1 MVNQL
6 QTKTRL
12 TAAAFFQM
20 PETNTPEELL
30 DGEVIMSPPPVPKH
44 QSVAF
49 KTGKLLDSLIP
60 NGEVFVAPVGVLLDE
75 ANVPEPDVVWV
86 SESGTC
92 RIGER
97 YLEGAPD
104 LIVEVLSPGTALRD
118 KTTKFRLYE
127 RHGVKEYWLADPD
140 AQYLEV
146 WRLDEDRF
154 IQQGVYGPGATFESA
169 ALGGKTVDLSAVFP
183 GEKNEAKK

>member
-1 MVNQL
+1 MVKQP

-12 TAAAFFQM
+12 TAREFFEL

-30 DGEVIMSPPPVPKH
+30 DGEVIMSPAPVPKH
-44 QSVAF
+44 QLCVANVYD
-49 KTGKLLDSLIP
+49 LLKGLVPD
-60 NGEVFVAPVGVLLDE
+60 GRVFFAPVGVFLDE
-75 ANVPEPDVVWV
+75 GNVPEPDLVWV
-86 SESGTC
+86 SEGGKC
-92 RIGER
+92 RIGDR

-127 RHGVKEYWLADPD
+127 QHGVNEYWLADPD

-146 WRLDEDRF
+146 WRLDGKKF
-154 IQQGVYGPGATFESA
+154 IQQGVFGPGDTFESA
-169 ALGGKTVDLSAVFP
+169 VLGGKTVELRAVFP
-183 GEKNEAKK
+183 EDQPEAK